1 MNSLILQQQE
11 EVIALAQFDIK
22 DAVLKKC
29 ILKEDETVIAVPDG
43 VTTIGKDALCG
54 LQSVI
59 AVTLPESLKV
69 INDGAF
75 YGCSSLTSVTLP
87 DGVERF
93 GSCAICIVHNYDEAL
108 GKRRIRDYDNIETK
122 RYLDVIESML
132 LTNDSGLLCTVLQ
145 ATKVSERDCTEFYLM
160 RPETLSTW
168 AKNHIKS
175 TTNSCFE

>member
-1 MNSLILQQQE
+1 MNSLILQKQE

-29 ILKEDETVIAVPDG
+29 LLKEDETVITVPDG

-75 YGCSSLTSVTLP
+75 YGCSSDFCHVA
-87 DGVERF
+87 GQ
-93 GSCAICIVHNYDEAL
+93 C
-108 GKRRIRDYDNIETK
+108 
-122 RYLDVIESML
+122 
-132 LTNDSGLLCTVLQ
+132 
-145 ATKVSERDCTEFYLM
+145 
-160 RPETLSTW
+160 
-168 AKNHIKS
+168 
-175 TTNSCFE
+175 

>member
-1 MNSLILQQQE
+1 MNSLILQKQE

-29 ILKEDETVIAVPDG
+29 ILKEDETVITVPDG

-75 YGCSSLTSVTLP
+75 YGSEAVLSPSAVHSIKYILITNLRKSGILLSGDAQALKVLTFP
-87 DGVERF
+87 Q
-93 GSCAICIVHNYDEAL
+93 AL
-108 GKRRIRDYDNIETK
+108 LR
-122 RYLDVIESML
+122 
-132 LTNDSGLLCTVLQ
+132 
-145 ATKVSERDCTEFYLM
+145 
-160 RPETLSTW
+160 
-168 AKNHIKS
+168 
-175 TTNSCFE
+175 